1 MYNLYIICLKYMK
14 DNSYSNIIVIFYII
28 YFNINIFQIEHID
41 RIYNMYYIVIQKG
54 NIYNI

>member
-54 NIYNI
+54 NI